1 MLLRGTGVLSRCF
14 EGGAGYMG
22 GYMHGGG
29 GFLMILGALALI
41 ALIVIAVVTLVKQ
54 ARRRHEGGHTDSSLE
69 LLNDRYVK
77 GEITEEE
84 YVRMKKVIKEK

>member
-1 MLLRGTGVLSRCF
+1 MFLRGTCAVGRCF
-14 EGGAGYMG
+14 EGGAGYIG

-29 GFLMILGALALI
+29 LLMILGALALI
-41 ALIVIAVVTLVKQ
+41 ALIVIAVIAIVKA
-54 ARRRHEGGHTDSSLE
+54 ARRHHGGARRDGSLE

-84 YVRMKKVIKEK
+84 YLRMKNVLRDK